1 MDGGRMIN
9 KGIEV
14 GSTVELDPK
23 FDKQERTKGRLQWL
37 KAKKLCFG
45 ARYIVVESLTATN
58 RMRSLRVR

>member
-1 MDGGRMIN
+1 MIN

-45 ARYIVVESLTATN
+45 ARYIVVEKQLTHLPCGQNASLL
-58 RMRSLRVR
+58 S